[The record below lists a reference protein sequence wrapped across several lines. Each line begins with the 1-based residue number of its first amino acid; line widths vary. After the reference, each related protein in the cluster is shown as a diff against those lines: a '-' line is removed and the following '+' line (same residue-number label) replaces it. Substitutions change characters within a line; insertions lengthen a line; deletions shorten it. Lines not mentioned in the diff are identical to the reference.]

1 MNYRHTEDA
10 AGYDRNRSGVLN
22 LLLPQKKNCSSPIMP
37 LTLNDW
43 FLLTIIPAD
52 IISTGTNQYIL
63 QSFIIIGATILI
75 FSLFLFA
82 VFRFY
87 NAHKRQLELIAYRDP
102 LTGGLNNAAFQ
113 ARYRELSKNMT
124 PCTYS
129 IVLLNVRGFKM
140 VNEQFGIRIG
150 NQILSYIYKVLKQHL
165 REEQDE
171 LRPEANQTT
180 SSSV

>member
-1 MNYRHTEDA
+1 MQRDMTE
-10 AGYDRNRSGVLN
+10 NRSGVLKFTATTKEE
-22 LLLPQKKNCSSPIMP
+22 LLLSYNALNI
-37 LTLNDW
+37 NDW

-113 ARYRELSKNMT
+113 ARYRELSKT
-124 PCTYS
+124 
-129 IVLLNVRGFKM
+129 
-140 VNEQFGIRIG
+140 
-150 NQILSYIYKVLKQHL
+150 
-165 REEQDE
+165 
-171 LRPEANQTT
+171 
-180 SSSV
+180 